1 MGIVTKSIGIGGTH
15 DYTSLQAWEDAL
27 PANLVTDGNSQVG
40 ECYFNGSG
48 DGTFTGSTQ
57 LLLISGETTD
67 ASHTI
72 TLQTAA
78 GQSFRDHANKL
89 TNALAYH
96 PTFGVGIQ
104 SSGGGASGVVQTTV
118 GNVFFKYLQIEA
130 TAAYGVCLN
139 TEGAGA
145 NVTVDSCILQN
156 GRSAGATVAL
166 MTGSQTVKNSL
177 FLMERDSGLAVVRG
191 SANTGTG
198 FPDCYNCTFAV
209 SSDALAATSA
219 IEGSYSTGSLENCAF
234 FGCTAVKAGGTTFT
248 FTTCMTDV
256 ASPPSGV
263 TGGKTYTAQFQ
274 ATLALIG
281 DYRAKAGA
289 DLLNAGTT
297 DATNAP
303 TDIVGTS
310 RPQGAAYDIGCWELV
325 VAAASAARRLT
336 LMGVG

>member
-27 PANLVTDGNSQVG
+27 PADLVSDGNSQVG

-67 ASHTI
+67 ATHTI
-72 TLQTAA
+72 TLTTGS
-78 GQSFRDHANKL
+78 GQSFRDNAGKL

-96 PTFGVGIQ
+96 PTFGVAIQ
-104 SSGGGASGVVQTTV
+104 SSVVGPLIQT
-118 GNVFFKYLQIEA
+118 NVSNVIFKYLQIEA
-130 TAAYGVCLN
+130 TAAYGSCLN
-139 TEGAGA
+139 TESGT

-156 GRSAGATVAL
+156 GRSAGGVVAS
-166 MTGSQTVKNSL
+166 MRSSQTVKNSL
-177 FLMERDSGLAVVRG
+177 FLMERDSGLAVVQG
-191 SANTGTG
+191 GASVGDG

-219 IEGSYSTGSLENCAF
+219 IKGTYTNGSLENCAF
-234 FGCTAVKAGGTTFT
+234 FGCTAVSAGSTTFT

-274 ATLALIG
+274 ATTALVG
-281 DYRAKAGA
+281 DYRAKAGNN
-289 DLLNAGTT
+289 LQAGTL
-297 DATNAP
+297 DVTNAP
-303 TDIVGTS
+303 LDIIGQTRAS
-310 RPQGAAYDIGCWELV
+310 PCTIGCWEFIT
-325 VAAASAARRLT
+325 ATTGRANRLT
-336 LMGVG
+336 VLGVC